1 MNPLHEDTLKRI
13 EILFPKNLQPQIIDA
28 LLNDCAKGI
37 LPSTLEELE
46 RIRVAVLKLSDGKLK
61 DFQSAISLSQIDWR
75 DVLVS
80 AGFGCYVNAH
90 KHWRPNSKLR

>member
-1 MNPLHEDTLKRI
+1 MSPLHEDTLKRI
-13 EILFPKNLQPQIIDA
+13 EILFPKNLQPQITDA

-46 RIRVAVLKLSDGKLK
+46 RIRIAVLKLSGGNLK

-75 DVLVS
+75 DVLLS
-80 AGFGCYVNAH
+80 AGFGSDVNAH
-90 KHWRPNSKLR
+90 KHWHPKTKMS

>member
-1 MNPLHEDTLKRI
+1 MNPLHEDTLKHI

-46 RIRVAVLKLSDGKLK
+46 LE
-61 DFQSAISLSQIDWR
+61 ISTHTATRRRFAEQ
-75 DVLVS
+75 
-80 AGFGCYVNAH
+80 
-90 KHWRPNSKLR
+90 